1 MSNTALQEVEDFIS
15 DIQLINTEH
24 AKIIELVRDLFMV
37 EKLQITLGI
46 KYGGLCFF
54 QKQALIAGVFP
65 YKKHLSIEFSN
76 GSDFSDPFSVLE
88 GNGKKRRHLK
98 IFSAEDVETKN
109 VLYFVKQALGYQA
122 VYGK

>member
-15 DIQLINTEH
+15 DIQLINPEH
-24 AKIIELVRDLFMV
+24 AKIIELVRDLFTV
-37 EKLQITLGI
+37 ENQQITLGI

-54 QKQALIAGVFP
+54 QKQVLIAGVFP

-98 IFSAEDVETKN
+98 IFLVEDIETKN
-109 VLYFVKQALGYQA
+109 VLYFVKQALG
-122 VYGK
+122 